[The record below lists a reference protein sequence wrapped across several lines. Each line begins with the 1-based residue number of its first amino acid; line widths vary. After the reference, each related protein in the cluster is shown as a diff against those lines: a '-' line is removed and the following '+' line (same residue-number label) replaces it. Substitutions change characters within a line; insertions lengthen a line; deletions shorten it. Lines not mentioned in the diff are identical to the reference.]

1 MSATFGCKSP
11 SFGCACRERKHR
23 WRSTLLN
30 PKHWIREVAGI
41 GERRQ
46 TIARESAAHEAEERV
61 QIVSPANAEG
71 RQLNTASATP

>member
-1 MSATFGCKSP
+1 LVALAANGNIA
-11 SFGCACRERKHR
+11 GAL
-23 WRSTLLN
+23 TLLN